1 MYRPLFARSRL
12 SVALGSALMLVAA
25 APAMAQQAATQEQKA
40 EPASSKTPVQLDRM
54 TVTGSRI
61 YRAGFDTL
69 EPAAVVSRESIENY
83 GDTNLID
90 AVTRIPGVSAGVSS
104 RGDQAGFGAG
114 VNFASKLASS
124 AWAAIAC

>member
-12 SVALGSALMLVAA
+12 SVALGSALVLVAA
-25 APAMAQQAATQEQKA
+25 APAMAQQAATQEQEA

-83 GDTNLID
+83 GDLHVPDNG
-90 AVTRIPGVSAGVSS
+90 AKRWRISI
-104 RGDQAGFGAG
+104 
-114 VNFASKLASS
+114 FASWFHWRSASR
-124 AWAAIAC
+124 WASWA